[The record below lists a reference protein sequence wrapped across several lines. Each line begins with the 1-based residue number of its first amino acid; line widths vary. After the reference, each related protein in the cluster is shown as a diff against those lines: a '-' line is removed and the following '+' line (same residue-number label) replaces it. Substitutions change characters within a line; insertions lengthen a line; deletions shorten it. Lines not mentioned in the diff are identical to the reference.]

1 VQTMTL
7 KFFRATLV
15 RVHCT
20 TYIYIYINIGFSR
33 RLFRSR
39 RVGVKLA
46 IARAGDSWK
55 V

>member
-1 VQTMTL
+1 MCIQLDGMIRV
-7 KFFRATLV
+7 FFSA
-15 RVHCT
+15 
-20 TYIYIYINIGFSR
+20 